1 MRILLDESLPHDLA
15 PLIVGHEVSTV
26 RDEGWSSV
34 KNGKLLALAATNF
47 DAFVTADRNLEFQQN
62 LAKLPLSVIV
72 LVARKN
78 RIQDLEPLL
87 PELGQVLAHLPKRA
101 LRKVGATP

>member
-15 PLIVGHEVSTV
+15 PLIAGHEVSTV

-34 KNGKLLALAATNF
+34 KNGKLLTLAATKF
-47 DAFVTADRNLEFQQN
+47 DAFITADRNLEFQQN
-62 LAKLPLSVIV
+62 LAKLPLSVVV

-87 PELGQVLAHLPKRA
+87 PELGQLLNHLPPRT
-101 LRKVGATP
+101 LQKVGA